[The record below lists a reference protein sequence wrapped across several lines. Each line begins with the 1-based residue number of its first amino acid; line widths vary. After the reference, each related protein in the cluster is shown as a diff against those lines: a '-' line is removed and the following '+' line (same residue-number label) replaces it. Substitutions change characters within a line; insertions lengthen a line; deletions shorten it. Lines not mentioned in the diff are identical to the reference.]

1 MPVLLLA
8 GQQDSKFVTIN
19 AHMVK
24 VARGRANLKLVVVPE
39 TGHAVH
45 TERPLAV
52 LQQLL
57 EFCNTSACEP

>member
-24 VARGRANLKLVVVPE
+24 VARGKAALKLVVVPDA
-39 TGHAVH
+39 GHAVH

-57 EFCNTSACEP
+57 EFCSNPACQQ